1 MRTLTKCFA
10 AGVVMTQVM
19 VASTQ
24 DVPMSPS
31 HQIIAAIPDP
41 TLAAV
46 LGDIVDRNPEI
57 AVAAA
62 RAEAARQV
70 APQHGAL
77 PDPEAAL
84 TAFVLPPET
93 RVGPQRATV
102 SLSQRIPGGSKR
114 KLRRQAAL
122 ESAASSAAET
132 EALRLRLITEAR
144 TLYHEIG
151 YLDRSADVL
160 HSDRGV
166 LSHFEE
172 LARARYAAGQG
183 LQQEVV
189 TIQAE
194 ITRIDAKLSDTAARR
209 AARLAALNALRDRP
223 GAPISPL
230 LREPSTFRGALNWTE
245 FRERALAF
253 RPEMASLAASARRA
267 DSEAELAGSRS
278 SPNFMVGLT
287 YGWID
292 RRTDVDVPDNGQDIL
307 GLTGGLT
314 IPIWS
319 GSIDAGR
326 EEATQRSLIVEE
338 QRRATVTSIDRQLEE
353 LRGRLPELRRQLEL
367 FEGVLRIQSEQA
379 LGSAESAYASGRV
392 AALSLLDAERTLL
405 DIRLAAARSRADLA
419 IALAVLEHVI
429 AGPLTRNPAIS
440 GDTLA
445 AQTPAQERNPGEKF
459 EIRNSKFDI
468 GDVQGPINGPAFS
481 GGGVS

>member
-1 MRTLTKCFA
+1 
-10 AGVVMTQVM
+10 MTQVM

-31 HQIIAAIPDP
+31 HEIIMAISDP
-41 TLAAV
+41 KLAAV
-46 LGDIVDRNPEI
+46 LQEVVDRSPEI
-57 AVAAA
+57 AVATA
-62 RAEAARQV
+62 RTEAVRQV
-70 APQHGAL
+70 APQARAL
-77 PDPEAAL
+77 PDPQATL

-114 KLRRQAAL
+114 KLRHQAAL
-122 ESAASSAAET
+122 EGAASSAAQT
-132 EALRLRLITEAR
+132 EALRLRLITDAR
-144 TLYHEIG
+144 RLYHEIG
-151 YLDRSADVL
+151 FLDRSAEVL
-160 HSDRGV
+160 HSDRGI
-166 LSHFEE
+166 LNHFEE

-194 ITRIDAKLSDTAARR
+194 ITRIDAKLADTAARR
-209 AARLAALNALRDRP
+209 AGRVAALNALRDRP
-223 GAPISPL
+223 GAPITPSPA
-230 LREPSTFRGALNWTE
+230 EPPTAQAAVDWVEL
-245 FRERALAF
+245 RERALAF

-267 DSEAELAGSRS
+267 GTEAELAGNRS
-278 SPNFMVGLT
+278 SPDFMVGLT

-314 IPIWS
+314 IPIWG

-326 EEATQRSLIVEE
+326 EEATQRRLVVEE

-353 LRGRLPELRRQLEL
+353 LRGRLPELRRQLQL
-367 FEGVLRIQSEQA
+367 FEGVLRIQSDQA
-379 LGSAESAYASGRV
+379 LGSAEAAYATGRV

-405 DIRLAAARSRADLA
+405 DVRLAAARSRADLA
-419 IALAVLEHVI
+419 IALAELEHVI
-429 AGPLTRNPAIS
+429 AGPLTRKPAIS
-440 GDTLA
+440 DNTIA
-445 AQTPAQERNPGEKF
+445 AQTTAQERDPAEKF

-468 GDVQGPINGPAFS
+468 GDVQGPITGPAFS
-481 GGGVS
+481 DGGVS